1 VRLSRY
7 LLCFE
12 RRFRVVYW
20 KDVDSVRVI
29 LDPVWGTCNSA
40 MVKHTINIMD
50 YKDYY
55 NILGIERSANSDDI
69 RKAYRKL
76 AMQYHPDR
84 NPGDNQAEER
94 FKEINEAYQVL
105 NDPQKRAHYDRVG
118 SAYSGW
124 QQRGGQGGFDWGRYA
139 RGAPGGTRVE
149 YGDLNDLF
157 GSEGGGMF
165 SEFFRTIFGGGMGAA
180 GTQTSRAAPAYQQ
193 DVEISLQDAFNG
205 RTVEL
210 QSDGKRKQVTIPPGV
225 RTGSK
230 VRVAGAGPNGMDLY
244 LIVQVQEHPA
254 FERKGNDLHT
264 TAKVSA
270 FTAILGG
277 EAEVE
282 TITGKVKLSIPPGT
296 QPEQVFRL
304 AGRGMPHLKSANTKG
319 DLFVRLKVEIPRY
332 LSSEQRELLE
342 EASKIKF

>member
-1 VRLSRY
+1 
-7 LLCFE
+7 
-12 RRFRVVYW
+12 
-20 KDVDSVRVI
+20 
-29 LDPVWGTCNSA
+29 
-40 MVKHTINIMD
+40 MD

-55 NILGIERSANSDDI
+55 QTLGVARNASSDEI

-84 NPGDNQAEER
+84 NPDDKQAEER

-105 NDPQKRAHYDRVG
+105 NDPQKRAHYDRLG
-118 SAYSGW
+118 SAYSSW
-124 QQRGGQGGFDWGRYA
+124 QRRGAPSGGFDWNQWTS
-139 RGAPGGTRVE
+139 GAPGGTRVE

-157 GSEGGGMF
+157 GGEGGLF

-180 GTQTSRAAPAYQQ
+180 GSASRGNPASRGSPAYQQ
-193 DVEISLQDAFNG
+193 QVEISLEDAFTG
-205 RTVEL
+205 TTIQL
-210 QSDGKRKQVTIPPGV
+210 QGDGKRKQVKIPAGV

-230 VRVAGAGPNGMDLY
+230 VRVAGAGPNGLDLY
-244 LIVQVQEHPA
+244 LIVQVKEHKN

-264 TAKVSA
+264 TTKVSV

-282 TITGKVKLSIPPGT
+282 TMTGKVKLTVPAGT

-304 AGRGMPHLKSANTKG
+304 AGRGMPQLKNTSNKG

-332 LSSEQRELLE
+332 LSSKQRELLE